1 MTLQYFATEYKEDFS
16 LPDAIK
22 IIEKF
27 KAEISET
34 PKEEL

>member
-1 MTLQYFATEYKEDFS
+1 MIQYFSTEYKEDFS

-27 KAEISET
+27 KAEISDT